1 MKILHTSDWHI
12 GKQLHKIDLSE
23 EISLFLEWL
32 LKTIETE
39 NIDLLLVSGD
49 LFDQANPSQAAHKIY
64 YDFLKKMLPLKC
76 KIIITGGNH
85 DSAAVINAP
94 KALLEVLDVTVV
106 GGAPEQLEDLFI
118 SVKIDGV
125 DLVVAA
131 VPYLKDKD
139 IRKSAP
145 GESYSD
151 KIEQIKAGLAAYFE
165 KVNTHYEENH
175 KGKKFIVMGHLFV
188 QGAIVSKDSERDIQI
203 GNQAGV
209 EQAIF
214 GTEPDYVALGHIHK
228 PYAVSKSNQIHY
240 SGSPV
245 SFSFS
250 EREDVKQVNIIELS
264 TTDMSVRVVPI
275 PKYRALLTFQGSYEQ
290 VKEQVLNY
298 QHHLPLLTLG
308 EIIIKEQSDSTG
320 LKGKVEELML
330 DHEVKGL
337 KIVKRRYEFKDYKSK
352 SSDAFNDTVDVADVS
367 PKDMFEKRL
376 EIESKYSEEEIK
388 EFKNAFQ
395 EILEQVGGIR

>member
-12 GKQLHKIDLSE
+12 GKQLHKIDLSA
-23 EISLFLEWL
+23 EISFFLDWL
-32 LKTIETE
+32 INTVEKE
-39 NIDLLLVSGD
+39 NIDLLLVAGD

-64 YDFLKKMLPLKC
+64 YDFLKRMLPLNC

-106 GGAPEQLEDLFI
+106 GGAPEELEDLFI
-118 SVKIDGV
+118 SVEVDGV

-165 KVNTHYEENH
+165 KVNTHYIENH

-203 GNQAGV
+203 GNQAGI

-214 GTEPDYVALGHIHK
+214 GNEPDYVALGHIHK
-228 PYAVSKSNQIHY
+228 PYAVSKKKEIHY

-250 EREDVKQVNIIELS
+250 EREDIKQVNIIDLS
-264 TTDMSVRVVPI
+264 ASDLSVRIIPVP
-275 PKYRALLTFQGSYEQ
+275 KFRALLTFEGSFEQVRARVLSYEHQ
-290 VKEQVLNY
+290 
-298 QHHLPLLTLG
+298 LPLVTLG
-308 EIIIKEQSDSTG
+308 EFIIKEQSDSTG
-320 LKGKVEELML
+320 LKGKVEDLML
-330 DHEVKGL
+330 DHEVEGL
-337 KIVKRRYEFKDYKSK
+337 KIVKRRYEFKDNKSK
-352 SSDAFNDTVDVADVS
+352 ASDAFNDSVDVADVS
-367 PKDMFEKRL
+367 PRDMFEKRL
-376 EIESKYSEEEIK
+376 EIESKYSDEEIK

-395 EILEQVGGIR
+395 EILEQVGGTR